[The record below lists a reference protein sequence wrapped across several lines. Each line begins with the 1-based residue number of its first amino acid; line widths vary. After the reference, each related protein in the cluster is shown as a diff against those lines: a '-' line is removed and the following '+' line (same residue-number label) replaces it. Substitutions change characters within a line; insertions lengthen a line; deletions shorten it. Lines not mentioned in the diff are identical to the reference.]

1 MLVVTDSAAALPG
14 DITAELSIAVV
25 PIGLSVD
32 GHRVPPG
39 ETAPPGKATTSAPT
53 PGDYLSVFDR
63 PEAADGCL
71 VITVSGRLSGCLQS
85 ATLAAEM
92 TQAPVVIV
100 DSQSAAG
107 GQALVA
113 LAGARMLRQSS
124 DIQAAA
130 QLARQV
136 ASEVRLIG
144 VLSEVKYLARTGR
157 IPAWAGWA
165 ADKAHIKPIFA
176 IRQGEIKRLRPAH
189 SVQSAHRRIMERLR
203 QSRPGAGG
211 GAGGDPRGAGGGAG
225 GDPRGAGG
233 GAGQPGLHVA
243 VVHAQA
249 PQDAQ
254 VLLDQINTEF
264 SPATQMVGSF
274 GEALQAAAGP
284 GVSGLAWW
292 WQTG

>member
-1 MLVVTDSAAALPG
+1 MLVVTDSAAALPD
-14 DITAELSIAVV
+14 DILAELSIAVV

-32 GHRVPPG
+32 GRKVPSAGPD
-39 ETAPPGKATTSAPT
+39 ETSVPGKTSVSLGRVTTSAPT
-53 PGDYLSVFDR
+53 PGDYLSVFER

-92 TQAPVVIV
+92 TQAPVVVV

-113 LAGARMLRQSS
+113 LAGARAVKQSS

-136 ASEVRLIG
+136 ASRVRLIG
-144 VLSEVKYLARTGR
+144 VLSEVRYLARTGR
-157 IPAWAGWA
+157 IPGWAGWA
-165 ADKAHIKPIFA
+165 ADKAHIKPVFE

-189 SVQSAHRRIMERLR
+189 SIQAAHRRIAERLR
-203 QSRPGAGG
+203 QSDPGAVGT
-211 GAGGDPRGAGGGAG
+211 GA
-225 GDPRGAGG
+225 
-233 GAGQPGLHVA
+233 PGLHIA

-254 VLLDQINTEF
+254 NLLDAINAEF
-264 SPATQMVGSF
+264 SPATQLVGSF

-292 WQTG
+292 WQDS

>member
-14 DITAELSIAVV
+14 DILAELDIVVV

-32 GHRVPPG
+32 GRKVVPG
-39 ETAPPGKATTSAPT
+39 EVAPLGADTPGAGPPGKTTTSAPT

-63 PEAADGCL
+63 LEAADGCL
-71 VITVSGRLSGCLQS
+71 VVTVSGQLSGCLQS

-113 LAGARMLRQSS
+113 LAAARSIKQSS

-130 QLARQV
+130 QSARRV
-136 ASEVRLIG
+136 ASGVRLIG

-165 ADKAHIKPIFA
+165 ADKAHIKPIFE
-176 IRQGEIKRLRPAH
+176 IRRGEIKRLRPAH
-189 SVQSAHRRIMERLR
+189 SVSAAHRRIMERLR
-203 QSRPGAGG
+203 QSQPSGGRP
-211 GAGGDPRGAGGGAG
+211 D
-225 GDPRGAGG
+225 
-233 GAGQPGLHVA
+233 LHVA

-254 VLLDQINTEF
+254 SLLDQINSEYT
-264 SPATQMVGSF
+264 PATQLVGSF

-292 WQTG
+292 WQTD

>member
-1 MLVVTDSAAALPG
+1 MLVVTDSAAALPD
-14 DITAELSIAVV
+14 DILAELSIAVV

-32 GHRVPPG
+32 GRKVPSAGPD
-39 ETAPPGKATTSAPT
+39 ETSVPGKTSVSLGRATTSAPT
-53 PGDYLSVFDR
+53 PGDYLSVFER

-92 TQAPVVIV
+92 TQAPVVVV

-113 LAGARMLRQSS
+113 LAGARAVKQSL

-136 ASEVRLIG
+136 ASRVRLIG
-144 VLSEVKYLARTGR
+144 VLSEVRYLARTGR
-157 IPAWAGWA
+157 IPGWAGWA
-165 ADKAHIKPIFA
+165 ADKAHIKPVFE

-189 SVQSAHRRIMERLR
+189 SIQSAHRRITERLR
-203 QSRPGAGG
+203 QSDPGAVGAGLKRTAGG
-211 GAGGDPRGAGGGAG
+211 GAGA
-225 GDPRGAGG
+225 
-233 GAGQPGLHVA
+233 PGLHIA

-254 VLLDQINTEF
+254 NLLDAINAEF
-264 SPATQMVGSF
+264 SPATQLVGSF

-292 WQTG
+292 WQDS